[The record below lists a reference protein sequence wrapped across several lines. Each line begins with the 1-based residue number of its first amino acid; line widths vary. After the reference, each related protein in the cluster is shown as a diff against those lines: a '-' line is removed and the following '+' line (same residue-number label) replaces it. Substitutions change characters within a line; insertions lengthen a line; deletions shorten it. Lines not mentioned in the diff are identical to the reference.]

1 LSTELSH
8 RFLRFSRLPPA
19 GGQVVLS
26 GQRQAGV
33 IRLAVQDTGEG
44 IAPEDLPHVFNRFY
58 RGDKS
63 RARGSGG
70 SGLGL
75 AIAKSLVEGMGGQ
88 IGADSQPGRGS
99 VFWFTLP
106 RSDV

>member
-1 LSTELSH
+1 VKGSRQRTCRTCLIASTV
-8 RFLRFSRLPPA
+8 A
-19 GGQVVLS
+19 
-26 GQRQAGV
+26 
-33 IRLAVQDTGEG
+33 I
-44 IAPEDLPHVFNRFY
+44 N
-58 RGDKS
+58 

-75 AIAKSLVEGMGGQ
+75 AIAKSLVEAMGGQ